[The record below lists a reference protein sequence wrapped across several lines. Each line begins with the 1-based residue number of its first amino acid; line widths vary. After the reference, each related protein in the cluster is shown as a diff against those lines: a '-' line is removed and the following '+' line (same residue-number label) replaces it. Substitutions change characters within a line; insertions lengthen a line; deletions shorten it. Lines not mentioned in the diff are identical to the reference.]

1 MMKTKELISKLQ
13 NIVNNYKT
21 VYMWGV
27 FGAPVTEA
35 LIAGKAKQ
43 YPEWYTAER
52 QAAFR
57 KLIGKGYFGFDC
69 VNVIKGI
76 LWGWSGDASRSYG
89 GATYASNGVPDV
101 SANGMLTKL
110 IGASADF
117 SNIVEGEAVWMDGH
131 IGVYIGGGKVIEC
144 TPRWS
149 NNVQVTACLNIGS
162 ISGMNGRKWTKHGK
176 LPYVEYEKTAPA
188 ISKPADP
195 KETETKAVTETYSV
209 AKGDTL
215 SKIASKFGV
224 TVTDLVAWN
233 SIKNPNVI
241 SIGQK
246 LKVSAEV
253 ERTYTVASGDS
264 LWMIAAKLLKD
275 GSRYKEIR
283 ELNGLKSDTI
293 HAGQVLKIP
302 SK

>member
-1 MMKTKELISKLQ
+1 MMKSKDLIAKLQ
-13 NIVNNYKT
+13 NIVDKYKT

-35 LIAGKAKQ
+35 LIASKAEQ
-43 YPEWYTAER
+43 YPEWYTKQR

-89 GATYASNGVPDV
+89 GATYNSNGVPDI
-101 SANGMLTKL
+101 SANGMMKQFKDVST
-110 IGASADF
+110 DF
-117 SNIVEGEAVWMDGH
+117 SKIIEGEAVWTEGH
-131 IGVYIGGGKVIEC
+131 IGIYIGGGKVIEC
-144 TPRWS
+144 TPKWS

-162 ISGMNGRKWTKHGK
+162 IKGMNGRKWNNHGK
-176 LPYVEYEKTAPA
+176 LPYIEYEKTAPA
-188 ISKPADP
+188 ISKPTQPAKP
-195 KETETKAVTETYSV
+195 TQTETKADY
-209 AKGDTL
+209 A
-215 SKIASKFGV
+215 
-224 TVTDLVAWN
+224 
-233 SIKNPNVI
+233 
-241 SIGQK
+241 
-246 LKVSAEV
+246 
-253 ERTYTVASGDS
+253 TYTVAKGDS

-293 HAGQVLKIP
+293 HKGLILKIP
-302 SK
+302 IK